1 MADFSFL
8 PTLTTSD
15 VDRAAQ
21 LIQLGYGPSTS
32 TTTPE
37 DLKRLQQELFEMQR
51 RPEAWG
57 LVIPLLNHEDP
68 NVQFFGAHT
77 AQVKVA
83 RDWDAFP
90 RENAEQLR
98 DLLVQLTAHSI
109 AIGRGNFILRKL
121 FVAIASLAIKLVP
134 GHPSRWPGWILSCVQ
149 AFSEQGGSAER
160 IHQFLVIV
168 AEEVGTADLLGASK
182 VQMQQ
187 SLRDAIPLV
196 VQAITSSVNRSV
208 SISQFQSALL
218 TLQAWM
224 TIFPSSDLLPF
235 IPILIGLLDPS
246 DDNEAIFI
254 AASDTLQEILS
265 KSPLS
270 DGAATKTLTEP
281 LLVWLDSVGSSIIAQ
296 TIQNNDVNEVSHSL
310 SKLLVALGDH
320 SALYIAANIS
330 SSIPVIPG
338 KTKGYLAQT
347 FLRLIMAYTGL
358 QGYYGADEEESAL
371 TLDFWYLF
379 QEALW
384 STEYFEDPEDD
395 VPPPNREDPVQ
406 VKMAKEVYIELV
418 KVLRRKVAFPP
429 PPTGWGKD
437 QIDAFNVYRRDVGD
451 TLINAFYV
459 LRDDMLSYYVG
470 ELAQLLAD
478 EPNWQDVE
486 ATLHC
491 IMSVQEAVDLEKAP
505 QLARLFN
512 QDILGRLPT
521 TGHNRLRRTTLS
533 VIGTYSTW
541 FTLYAK
547 ASDTPADPTLLLNVL
562 NYVVTALTDP
572 ALCLQAAIAL
582 RNLCDTNRK
591 ALAPHIGAFGQL
603 HDGLERIP
611 DSEKSKILQSIAS
624 VIEALPA
631 QEMIPPVQ
639 AIVSPVVQKLVSALQ
654 TASTLPDEARTMV
667 ILQLE
672 ILAGISKGL
681 TRSSEGPYGDADE
694 DDPAVQAQIESI
706 KVAREDPRMQQLRND
721 TFSSIRSIID
731 IWSTDAEISHALSD
745 LFKSITSLPS
755 DITLIS
761 QPAGPLLELIC
772 VAAQKQLTATWLSLA
787 AILIAQL
794 NPPSYSLVVKSAP
807 VRGAE
812 AILSHVLPVLLQC
825 GLTALAVPG
834 AMEANPDIVQ
844 EFFACMD
851 RVAQDFTKSFY
862 TLAPGLLDALM
873 QCAISS
879 LALQERYSLVA
890 AANFMS
896 NLIHRSSLTSELNA
910 HKLALLAS
918 HGRSITRAI
927 LQGFAGV
934 APRSVVPNL
943 IEMLGALMNRSSGTD
958 GGPAT
963 VAHWMQDILFSN
975 DFVQSKAGPETKK
988 EFIKAV
994 LASRSL
1000 KKTREAA
1007 QQFALVARGLEG
1019 SSFGYASVVAM

>member
-51 RPEAWG
+51 ARRHGGWSFLCSTMKTRMCSS
-57 LVIPLLNHEDP
+57 LVRILL
-68 NVQFFGAHT
+68 
-77 AQVKVA
+77 
-83 RDWDAFP
+83 RDAFP

-160 IHQFLVIV
+160 IHQFLVIG

-224 TIFPSSDLLPF
+224 TIFPSRSAASSF
-235 IPILIGLLDPS
+235 GEN
-246 DDNEAIFI
+246 DNEAIFI

-296 TIQNNDVNEVSHSL
+296 TIQNNDVNEVNPREDQGL
-310 SKLLVALGDH
+310 PCTNL
-320 SALYIAANIS
+320 
-330 SSIPVIPG
+330 P
-338 KTKGYLAQT
+338 
-347 FLRLIMAYTGL
+347 RLIMAYTGL

-505 QLARLFN
+505 QLARFFN

-631 QEMIPPVQ
+631 QEMIPQ
-639 AIVSPVVQKLVSALQ
+639 SNPVVQKLVSALQ

-694 DDPAVQAQIESI
+694 DDPAVQAQIENQSG
-706 KVAREDPRMQQLRND
+706 P
-721 TFSSIRSIID
+721 IRSIID
-731 IWSTDAEISHALSD
+731 IWSTDAEISH
-745 LFKSITSLPS
+745 
-755 DITLIS
+755 
-761 QPAGPLLELIC
+761 
-772 VAAQKQLTATWLSLA
+772 LTATWLSLA

-994 LASRSL
+994 LA
-1000 KKTREAA
+1000 
-1007 QQFALVARGLEG
+1007 
-1019 SSFGYASVVAM
+1019 

>member
-296 TIQNNDVNEVSHSL
+296 TLDVNEVSHSL

-330 SSIPVIPG
+330 SSIPG
-338 KTKGYLAQT
+338 GC
-347 FLRLIMAYTGL
+347 
-358 QGYYGADEEESAL
+358 
-371 TLDFWYLF
+371 
-379 QEALW
+379 
-384 STEYFEDPEDD
+384 
-395 VPPPNREDPVQ
+395 
-406 VKMAKEVYIELV
+406 
-418 KVLRRKVAFPP
+418 
-429 PPTGWGKD
+429 
-437 QIDAFNVYRRDVGD
+437 DAGFAR
-451 TLINAFYV
+451 
-459 LRDDMLSYYVG
+459 
-470 ELAQLLAD
+470 
-478 EPNWQDVE
+478 
-486 ATLHC
+486 AT
-491 IMSVQEAVDLEKAP
+491 
-505 QLARLFN
+505 
-512 QDILGRLPT
+512 T
-521 TGHNRLRRTTLS
+521 
-533 VIGTYSTW
+533 
-541 FTLYAK
+541 
-547 ASDTPADPTLLLNVL
+547 
-562 NYVVTALTDP
+562 
-572 ALCLQAAIAL
+572 
-582 RNLCDTNRK
+582 
-591 ALAPHIGAFGQL
+591 
-603 HDGLERIP
+603 
-611 DSEKSKILQSIAS
+611 
-624 VIEALPA
+624 
-631 QEMIPPVQ
+631 
-639 AIVSPVVQKLVSALQ
+639 
-654 TASTLPDEARTMV
+654 
-667 ILQLE
+667 
-672 ILAGISKGL
+672 
-681 TRSSEGPYGDADE
+681 
-694 DDPAVQAQIESI
+694 
-706 KVAREDPRMQQLRND
+706 
-721 TFSSIRSIID
+721 
-731 IWSTDAEISHALSD
+731 
-745 LFKSITSLPS
+745 
-755 DITLIS
+755 
-761 QPAGPLLELIC
+761 
-772 VAAQKQLTATWLSLA
+772 
-787 AILIAQL
+787 
-794 NPPSYSLVVKSAP
+794 
-807 VRGAE
+807 
-812 AILSHVLPVLLQC
+812 VLL
-825 GLTALAVPG
+825 P
-834 AMEANPDIVQ
+834 
-844 EFFACMD
+844 
-851 RVAQDFTKSFY
+851 
-862 TLAPGLLDALM
+862 
-873 QCAISS
+873 
-879 LALQERYSLVA
+879 LV
-890 AANFMS
+890 FC
-896 NLIHRSSLTSELNA
+896 H
-910 HKLALLAS
+910 
-918 HGRSITRAI
+918 
-927 LQGFAGV
+927 
-934 APRSVVPNL
+934 
-943 IEMLGALMNRSSGTD
+943 
-958 GGPAT
+958 
-963 VAHWMQDILFSN
+963 
-975 DFVQSKAGPETKK
+975 
-988 EFIKAV
+988 
-994 LASRSL
+994 
-1000 KKTREAA
+1000 
-1007 QQFALVARGLEG
+1007 
-1019 SSFGYASVVAM
+1019 